1 MSRSDRACQ
10 DHDAVDVGGLMGSVM
25 ALTSIAFMVAGED
38 DDDDEEE
45 DEPDDEPDD
54 EQKDVHED
62 AAAMKHRIRKQKED
76 RIAAKKIKK
85 KSKMMRDRANRAL
98 GKGSQKGVMDM
109 KGTQTQRI
117 LDAMTASSWF
127 EDALISYRIFL
138 CDAFSVALLKVN
150 TVLAIAT
157 GINS

>member
-1 MSRSDRACQ
+1 MSRSDCACQ

-25 ALTSIAFMVAGED
+25 ALTSIAFMAAGED

-45 DEPDDEPDD
+45 DGPDDDD
-54 EQKDVHED
+54 NDVHED

-98 GKGSQKGVMDM
+98 GQGSKKGVMDM
-109 KGTQTQRI
+109 KGTQAQRI

-127 EDALISYRIFL
+127 EDALISYRILL
-138 CDAFSVALLKVN
+138 CDAFSVTLLKVN